1 MSERDTAYMAL
12 LDAAVMDSDVE
23 RILEVRE
30 QIAGDPA
37 SDLDRPFLLGV
48 ATTYA
53 NDLATAAMTPEQQ
66 LRGVPTDL
74 MRRINDDIED
84 DEFSEPSAPPGE

>member
-1 MSERDTAYMAL
+1 MSERDRAYMAL

-23 RILEVRE
+23 RILEVRD
-30 QIAGDPA
+30 QIVADPA
-37 SDLDRPFLLGV
+37 EDLDRPFLTGT

-53 NDLATAAMTPEQQ
+53 NDLATMLQTPDEA

-74 MRRINDDIED
+74 MRRINDIED
-84 DEFSEPSAPPGE
+84 DEFDEPSAPPGE